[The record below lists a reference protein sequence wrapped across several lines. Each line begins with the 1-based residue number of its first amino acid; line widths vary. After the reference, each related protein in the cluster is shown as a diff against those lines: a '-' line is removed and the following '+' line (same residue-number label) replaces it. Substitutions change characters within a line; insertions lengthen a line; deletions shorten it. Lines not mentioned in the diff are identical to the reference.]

1 MALFGSKSG
10 VGIDI
15 GSTVVKVV
23 QLSRSGGGVEL
34 EKAAIV
40 PIYPEGERPGDPNL
54 QHRSKVDAVKRALS
68 KARITAKNS
77 VSSVSGESIIV
88 RYLQFPH
95 MPEEDRRSAI
105 QWEAEEYIPFR
116 LDDVNIDSMVLGR
129 SRTDEEKEDVLLVS
143 AKKDLVNSHLSVIR
157 EAGLTPKIVD
167 VDSFAFLNAYESN
180 YGTTEDGCTAL
191 VNIGAEITGI
201 SILHGGVSRFS
212 RDISVGGDTITSAVA
227 SHLRCSF
234 AEAEQLKI
242 SHGANPP
249 DAAKKTT
256 ESNFSSSLMETIR
269 GTVDNMGGEDDAQ
282 GNRDQL
288 VAKAIGGVLAD
299 LISEVRRSIEFF
311 ENQAR
316 DMNVGRV
323 VLGGGTSVLLNL
335 RDHFERDLNLPTEII
350 DPLRKIRPAGKD
362 LAESEIRRMG
372 HTLGVGI
379 GLGLRGLNI

>member
-10 VGIDI
+10 VGVDI
-15 GSTVVKVV
+15 GSATVKVV
-23 QLSRSGGGVEL
+23 QLNRSGSGIEL
-34 EKAAIV
+34 ERAAIV
-40 PIYPEGERPGDPNL
+40 PIYAEGDRPSDPNL
-54 QHRSKVDAVKRALS
+54 QHRSKVDAIKRALS

-95 MPEEDRRSAI
+95 MAEDERRRAL

-116 LDDVNIDSMVLGR
+116 LDDVNIDSMVLGP
-129 SRTDEEKEDVLLVS
+129 SRGDTDKEDVLLVS
-143 AKKDLVNSHLSVIR
+143 AKKDLVNSHLAVIR
-157 EAGLTPKIVD
+157 EAGLVPKIVD
-167 VDSFAFLNAYESN
+167 VDSFAFLNAYETN
-180 YGTTEDGCTAL
+180 YGAREEGCTAL

-201 SILHGGVSRFS
+201 SILHGGISRFS

-242 SHGANPP
+242 THGANPP
-249 DAAKKTT
+249 DITKKET
-256 ESNFSSSLMETIR
+256 ESNFGSSLMETIR
-269 GTVDNMGGEDDAQ
+269 GTVGNMGDEEAG
-282 GNRDQL
+282 GNNRDQI
-288 VAKAIGGVLAD
+288 VAKAIGGVLSD

-311 ENQAR
+311 ENQSR

-323 VLGGGTSVLLNL
+323 VLGGGSCVLLNL
-335 RDHFERDLNLPTEII
+335 REHFERGLGLPTEII
-350 DPLRKIRPAGKD
+350 DPLRRIRPSGRD
-362 LAESEIRRMG
+362 VAESEVRRMG

-379 GLGLRGLNI
+379 GLGLRGLNV

>member
-10 VGIDI
+10 VGVDI

-23 QLSRSGGGVEL
+23 QLGRSGNGAEL
-34 EKAAIV
+34 ERAAIV
-40 PIYPEGERPGDPNL
+40 PIYPEGERPRDTNL

-68 KARITAKNS
+68 KANITAKNA

-116 LDDVNIDSMVLGR
+116 LEDVNIDSMVLGR
-129 SRTDEEKEDVLLVS
+129 SRVDEDKEDVLLVS

-157 EAGLTPKIVD
+157 EAGLVPKIVD
-167 VDSFAFLNAYESN
+167 VDSFAFLNAYEAN
-180 YGTTEDGCTAL
+180 YGTQEETCTAL

-201 SILHGGVSRFS
+201 SILHGGLSRFS

-249 DAAKKTT
+249 DVAKQDT
-256 ESNFSSSLMETIR
+256 ESNFSSNLMETIR
-269 GTVDNMGGEDDAQ
+269 GTVDSMSEEDSPD
-282 GNRDQL
+282 NRDQL

-311 ENQAR
+311 ENQTR
-316 DMNVGRV
+316 DMSVGRV
-323 VLGGGTSVLLNL
+323 VLGGGTAVLLNL
-335 RDHFERDLNLPTEII
+335 REHFERDLGLPTEVI
-350 DPLRKIRPAGKD
+350 DPLRKIRPTGKD
-362 LAESEIRRMG
+362 LAESEIRRTG
-372 HTLGVGI
+372 HSLAVGI
-379 GLGLRGLNI
+379 GLGLRGLNL